1 MKIAFDVAQ
10 TCSPKAGCGWVA
22 DLLARAL
29 VEVAPEHR
37 FLLLHHF
44 GTWLNPEIKAGT
56 HIHAANV
63 EEPMARYSVAKARE
77 FWAEVASGRHT
88 LPGEPDVVHANC
100 FQAPVVGPA
109 RLVYTVYDVS
119 FWVYPE
125 FTTEGNRLV
134 CQQGM
139 LDALNR
145 AAGLVFISE
154 SSRLGFERLFPG
166 VCERRGIQTVVAPLA
181 SRFPTLERPR
191 TQAVTGPW
199 LAVGSIEP
207 RKNYGL
213 LLDAIELYGQQS
225 PVRRPLAI
233 AGGTGWKSEATR
245 ARIKFLEKEGMVRY
259 EGYVCDERLQK
270 LYQESCAL
278 LFASHY
284 EGFGLPLIEAM
295 SQGCPVISTRNTS
308 LPEVGGD
315 AVLWCERSD
324 AAELAS
330 RMLALEQSPG
340 FQLTLSE
347 KGVNRA
353 RHFSWQTTAGKVL
366 SLYRLITERA
376 VRPSVHRASLAS

>member
-63 EEPMARYSVAKARE
+63 EEPMARYSVAEARE
-77 FWAEVASGRHT
+77 FWAEVAGGRRT
-88 LPGEPDVVHANC
+88 LPGEPDIVHANC
-100 FQAPVVGPA
+100 FQAPVAGPA

-119 FWVYPE
+119 FWVCPE
-125 FTTEGNRLV
+125 FTTEVNRLV
-134 CQQGM
+134 CQKGT

-154 SSRLGFERLFPG
+154 YSRLEFERLFPG
-166 VCERRGIQTVVAPLA
+166 VCERRGIQTVVALLA
-181 SRFPTLERPR
+181 SRFPPLERSR
-191 TQAVTGPW
+191 ARAVTGPW

-207 RKNYGL
+207 RKNYDL
-213 LLDAIELYGQQS
+213 LLDAIELYWQQS
-225 PVRRPLAI
+225 HVRRPLAI
-233 AGGTGWKSEATR
+233 AGGTGWKSEGTR
-245 ARIKFLEKEGMVRY
+245 ARIKSLKKEGMVRY
-259 EGYVCDERLQK
+259 EGYVDEERLQK
-270 LYQESCAL
+270 LYRESFAL
-278 LFASHY
+278 LFTSHY

-324 AAELAS
+324 ATELAS
-330 RMLALEQSPG
+330 HMLALERSPG
-340 FQLTLSE
+340 LQLALSE
-347 KGVNRA
+347 KGVNHA
-353 RHFSWQTTAGKVL
+353 LYFSWEATARKVL
-366 SLYRLITERA
+366 QLYRLIREHARCD
-376 VRPSVHRASLAS
+376 